1 MNRIYNLKSYVFILL
16 GVLFLLSVSCNKYI
30 VEEVETVD
38 ASTVTPN
45 TIETDLAVINI
56 TVPQADFDYMMGNYT
71 EDIEIVGHLTMFH
84 FKKQIIKDQLIEISI
99 KGSFTAEYPLK
110 SLKIKFDKN
119 QDNSTGSILNVEDKL
134 ANHHLDVIRNFS
146 LRNSGNDFYESYI
159 KDISYSQLAIDMKL
173 DLELSYYRIV
183 QVFVNDKFYGLLNMR
198 TEKNRTALSK
208 LMDVS
213 KGDLNIIKINH
224 IGGGVEELEYKHGDE
239 AKMNELVTAVFS
251 RNTTKLKELL
261 DLQNVADYIA
271 YQDFIG
277 NSDWPFN
284 NVEIYSVVDGKFRFF
299 LYDLDFAGTRNKYF
313 FLDDNPNGFVY
324 NMFKALMEDDAT
336 KAMFEESQRKIVNYA
351 HTSKFKQIVR
361 ANAHRIENE
370 ISYNISKYAVPSSHA
385 EWYLEL
391 EKVQNQYELRRDEYI
406 DYYGL

>member
-284 NVEIYSVVDGKFRFF
+284 NVEIYSVLDGKFRFF

-313 FLDDNPNGFVY
+313 VLDDNPNGFVY

-351 HTSKFKQIVR
+351 HSLHHMPNGIW
-361 ANAHRIENE
+361 N
-370 ISYNISKYAVPSSHA
+370 
-385 EWYLEL
+385 
-391 EKVQNQYELRRDEYI
+391 
-406 DYYGL
+406 

>member
-284 NVEIYSVVDGKFRFF
+284 NVEIYSVLDGKFRFF

-313 FLDDNPNGFVY
+313 VLDDNPNGFVY

-351 HTSKFKQIVR
+351 HIAKFKQIVR

>member
-16 GVLFLLSVSCNKYI
+16 GVLFLFSVSCNKYI
-30 VEEVETVD
+30 IEEVETVD

-45 TIETDLAVINI
+45 TIETELAVINI
-56 TVPQADFDYMMGNYT
+56 TVPQADFDYMMGNYND
-71 EDIEIVGHLTMFH
+71 DIEIVGHLTMFH

-99 KGSFTAEYPLK
+99 KGAFTAEYPLK
-110 SLKIKFDKN
+110 SLKIKFDEN
-119 QDNSTGSILNVEDKL
+119 QDNSNGSILNVEDKL

-198 TEKNRTALSK
+198 TEKNKTALSK

-224 IGGGVEELEYKHGDE
+224 IGGGVEEVEFKHGDA

-261 DLQNVADYIA
+261 DLQNVSDYIA

-284 NVEIYSVVDGKFRFF
+284 NVEIYSVLDGKFRFF

-313 FLDDNPNGFVY
+313 VLDDNPNGFVY
-324 NMFKALMEDDAT
+324 NMFKGLMEDDAT

-351 HTSKFKQIVR
+351 HTTKFKQIVS

-385 EWYLEL
+385 KWYLEL
-391 EKVQNQYELRRDEYI
+391 EKVQNQYELRREEYI